1 MDGESASVIPELIR
15 DNLLIVLLLGVG
27 LVLLSFGLFQ
37 ILLPKEQSVV
47 IEKSSGSAQSKA
59 ASGQI
64 SPGVLKEIVIDVE
77 GAVLKPG
84 IYSIPVESRE
94 EDAIKAAGGLSS
106 HADRGVIARSMN
118 MAAKVS
124 DGMKLYL
131 PFVGEQPVA
140 SVGDQ
145 SVQGTSVS
153 AISINSASE
162 SQLDSLPGIGPVTA
176 GKIITNRP
184 YSSVGELLSKKSVT
198 SSVYDK
204 IKDLV
209 TL

>member
-47 IEKSSGSAQSKA
+47 IEKSSDSDQGKA
-59 ASGQI
+59 ASDQI

-94 EDAIKAAGGLSS
+94 EDAIKAAGGLSPR
-106 HADRGVIARSMN
+106 ADRGVIARSMN

-131 PFVGEQPVA
+131 PFVGEQPVTSA
-140 SVGDQ
+140 GDQ
-145 SVQGTSVS
+145 GVQGTSVS